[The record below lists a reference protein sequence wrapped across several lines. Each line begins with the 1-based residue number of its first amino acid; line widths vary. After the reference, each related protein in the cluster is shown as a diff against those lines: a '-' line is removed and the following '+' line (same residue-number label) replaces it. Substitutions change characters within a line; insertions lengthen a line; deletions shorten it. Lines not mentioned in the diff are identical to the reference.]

1 MNPLILYC
9 VIFGLIILGGITLYE
24 TVFGGKRD
32 VSERLSTGPDA
43 IRGFKSE
50 GSQSHVDRLLQWNI
64 RRLRETRS
72 RSSSAQKLPKILTLA
87 GFRGIESV
95 ARFQLVRLAI
105 VGAAS
110 LAGVLLCVWVKGPFL
125 IGALAGAMVGYIIPR
140 IVIARIAHARQRRM
154 THELPDLL
162 SLMVVCLEAGI
173 GITEVIRLVGR
184 ETERQGR
191 LLGREL
197 TLTSKQM
204 SAGMSFEQTLKD
216 LGTRTGVDEVKSLAA
231 LLIQS
236 EKIGARLG
244 PALRA
249 SAELLNSR
257 RRMSAEEAARK
268 TSVKMLFPLIFF
280 ILPAM
285 LAIILG
291 PAVIQLMLVFQKQ

>member
-1 MNPLILYC
+1 
-9 VIFGLIILGGITLYE
+9 
-24 TVFGGKRD
+24 
-32 VSERLSTGPDA
+32 
-43 IRGFKSE
+43 
-50 GSQSHVDRLLQWNI
+50 
-64 RRLRETRS
+64 
-72 RSSSAQKLPKILTLA
+72 
-87 GFRGIESV
+87 
-95 ARFQLVRLAI
+95 
-105 VGAAS
+105 
-110 LAGVLLCVWVKGPFL
+110 
-125 IGALAGAMVGYIIPR
+125 
-140 IVIARIAHARQRRM
+140 
-154 THELPDLL
+154 
-162 SLMVVCLEAGI
+162 MVVCLEAGI

-204 SAGMSFEQTLKD
+204 SAGMSFEQTLVS
-216 LGTRTGVDEVKSLAA
+216 GTRTGVDEVKSLAA

>member
-1 MNPLILYC
+1 
-9 VIFGLIILGGITLYE
+9 VIIGLMILGGITLYE
-24 TVFGGKRD
+24 TLFGGKSD
-32 VSERLSTGPDA
+32 VSERLSAGPEA
-43 IRGFKSE
+43 IRGFKSD
-50 GSQSHVDRLLQWNI
+50 GSQSHVERLLQWNI

-72 RSSSAQKLPKILTLA
+72 RSASKKLPQTLALA
-87 GFRGIESV
+87 GFRGIESL
-95 ARFQLVRLAI
+95 ARVQLIRLAI
-105 VGAAS
+105 VGATT
-110 LAGVLLCVWVKGPFL
+110 LAGVLLCVWARGPFL
-125 IGALAGAMVGYIIPR
+125 IGAVAGALVGYIIPK
-140 IVIARIAHARQRRM
+140 IVIGRIARARQRRI
-154 THELPDLL
+154 THELPDVL